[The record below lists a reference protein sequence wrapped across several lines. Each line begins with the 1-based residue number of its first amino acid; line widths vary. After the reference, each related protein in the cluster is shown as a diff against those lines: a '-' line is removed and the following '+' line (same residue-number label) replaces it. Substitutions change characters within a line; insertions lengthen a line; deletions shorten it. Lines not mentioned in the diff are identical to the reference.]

1 MYRRPGPLGKLPVF
15 RVDTW
20 PRLVGLGWPVS
31 ATLLVRITMRTVDI
45 LVVGAVVGAAGVAAL
60 GIGDAIA
67 RLVLFTALGLG
78 AGTIALVSQHVGAG
92 RQDEADVAVTQTG
105 LLALAIGVPFALA
118 GWVVA
123 PGAYRVLGASAD
135 VADLGVTYLRV
146 VMLSAP
152 ARTLAIMLTRA
163 FQGAGDTR
171 TPLVIRG
178 SGTLLNIALTVLLVP
193 GLAGMPEMGVLGAAV
208 GTVVGNTA
216 SATVLVV
223 ALLRGWR
230 GLHVRWGAVGRTD
243 VLRRIVTIGWPQ
255 VVERNMFALGTLPL
269 NAITLAFG
277 TAANA
282 GMQVGQRLMLY
293 GLLPSRGV
301 ATAAS
306 SIAGNRLGA
315 GDPEGAD
322 RIARGGLGLSVVL
335 AVPVSVLLVAFAVP
349 LARVFVSEPDALA
362 AASGWVRVYA
372 VAVLLRSLYGVLRGS
387 FQAGGLT
394 RPPLLASA
402 TGVFVFMVGASW
414 LLGIGL
420 GLGLAGVFAGVLLD
434 PLVRTGMLYRRFRT
448 GEWLQVLDDPPPRK
462 RVPAPAGGS

>member
-1 MYRRPGPLGKLPVF
+1 MLR
-15 RVDTW
+15 DTW
-20 PRLVGLGWPVS
+20 PRLTRLGWPVS
-31 ATLLVRITMRTVDI
+31 MTLLVRITMRTVDI

-60 GIGDAIA
+60 GIGDAFA
-67 RLVLFTALGLG
+67 RLVLFTGLGLG
-78 AGTIALVSQHVGAG
+78 AGTIATVSQHVGAG
-92 RQDEADVAVTQTG
+92 RQDEADVAVTQTA
-105 LLALAIGVPFALA
+105 LLALVVGIPFAVL

-123 PGAYRVLGASAD
+123 PGAYRLLGASAE
-135 VADLGVTYLRV
+135 VTDLGVTYLRV

-171 TPLVIRG
+171 TPLQIRA
-178 SGTLLNIALTVLLVP
+178 SGTLLNIGLTVLLVP
-193 GLAGMPEMGVLGAAV
+193 GLVGLPALGVLGAAV
-208 GTVVGNTA
+208 GTVVGNA
-216 SATVLVV
+216 FSALVLVA

-230 GLHVRWGAVGRTD
+230 GLHLRRDALGRVDT
-243 VLRRIVTIGWPQ
+243 LRRIVTIGWPQ

-282 GMQVGQRLMLY
+282 GLQVGQRLMLY

-315 GDPEGAD
+315 GDRDGAD
-322 RIARGGLGLSVVL
+322 RIARGGLSLAMTL
-335 AVPVSVLLVAFAVP
+335 AVPVAAVLLVFARP
-349 LARVFVSEPDALA
+349 LADVFVSEPDALA
-362 AASGWVRVYA
+362 AATGWVRVYA
-372 VAVLLRSLYGVLRGS
+372 GAVLLRSLYGVLRGS

-394 RPPLLASA
+394 RPPLRASA

-420 GLGLAGVFAGVLLD
+420 GLGLAGVFVGVLLD
-434 PLVRTGMLYRRFRT
+434 PLVRTAMLYRRFRT
-448 GEWLQVLDDPPPRK
+448 GEWLQVLDAPAPR
-462 RVPAPAGGS
+462 RATPAPAGGA

>member
-1 MYRRPGPLGKLPVF
+1 MLYT
-15 RVDTW
+15 DTW
-20 PRLVGLGWPVS
+20 PRLIGLGWPVS
-31 ATLLVRITMRTVDI
+31 TTLLVRITMRTVDI
-45 LVVGAVVGAAGVAAL
+45 LVVGAVIGAAGVAAV
-60 GIGDAIA
+60 GIGDAVA

-78 AGTIALVSQHVGAG
+78 AGTIATVSQHVGAG
-92 RQDEADVAVTQTG
+92 RHAEADAAVTQTA
-105 LLALAIGVPFALA
+105 LLAVAVGVPFAA
-118 GWVVA
+118 IGWVLA
-123 PGAYRVLGASAD
+123 PIAYRGLGAAPD
-135 VADLGVTYLRV
+135 VAELGTTYLQV
-146 VMLSAP
+146 IMLSAP

-171 TPLVIRG
+171 TPLFIRG
-178 SGTLLNIALTVLLVP
+178 GGTLLNIALTVLLVP
-193 GLAGMPEMGVLGAAV
+193 GLAGLPRMGIMGAAV
-208 GTVVGNTA
+208 GTVVGNVVA
-216 SATVLVV
+216 ALVLVV

-230 GLHVRWGAVGRTD
+230 GLHLRWDAVGRTD
-243 VLRRIVTIGWPQ
+243 TMRQIVHIGWPQ

-315 GDPEGAD
+315 HDRMGAE
-322 RIARGGLGLSVVL
+322 RIARGGLSLSVVV
-335 AVPVSVLLVAFAVP
+335 AMPVSALLLIFATP
-349 LARVFVSEPDALA
+349 LAGVFVSEPDALA
-362 AASGWVRVYA
+362 AATGWVRLYA

-402 TGVFVFMVGASW
+402 TGVFGFMVGASW

-420 GLGLAGVFAGVLLD
+420 GLGLGGVFVGVLLD
-434 PLVRTGMLYRRFRT
+434 PAVRTTILYRRFRT
-448 GEWLQVLDDPPPRK
+448 GEWQQVLEAPRP
-462 RVPAPAGGS
+462 RRGAVTPAGGA

>member
-1 MYRRPGPLGKLPVF
+1 MLLA
-15 RVDTW
+15 DTW
-20 PRLVGLGWPVS
+20 PRLFRLGWPVS

-45 LVVGAVVGAAGVAAL
+45 LVVGAVVGAAGVAAV

-78 AGTIALVSQHVGAG
+78 AGTIATVSQHVGAG
-92 RQDEADVAVTQTG
+92 RDDEADVAMTQTL
-105 LLALAIGVPFALA
+105 LLALLVGVPFAGL
-118 GWVVA
+118 GWVAA
-123 PGAYRVLGASAD
+123 PGAYRLLGASPE
-135 VADLGVTYLRV
+135 VSDLGVTYLRV

-152 ARTLAIMLTRA
+152 ARTLNIMLTRG

-171 TPLVIRG
+171 TPLMIRG
-178 SGTLLNIALTVLLVP
+178 GGTLVNIGLTVLLVP
-193 GLAGMPEMGVLGAAV
+193 GLAGLPEMGVLGAAV
-208 GTVVGNTA
+208 GTVVGNTLTA
-216 SATVLVV
+216 LVLVA

-230 GLHVRWGAVGRTD
+230 GLHVAWGAVHRVD
-243 VLRRIVTIGWPQ
+243 VMRRIAQIGWPQ
-255 VVERNMFALGTLPL
+255 VVERNMFAIGTLPL

-282 GMQVGQRLMLY
+282 GLQVGQRLMLY

-315 GDPEGAD
+315 ADRAGAD
-322 RIARGGLGLSVVL
+322 RIARGGLTLSVVV
-335 AVPVSVLLVAFAVP
+335 AVPVAVVLLVFAAP

-362 AASGWVRVYA
+362 AATGWVRVYA
-372 VAVLLRSLYGVLRGS
+372 VAVVLRSLYGVLRGS

-402 TGVFVFMVGASW
+402 TGIFGFMVGASW

-420 GLGLAGVFAGVLLD
+420 GWGLAGVFVGVLLD
-434 PLVRTGMLYRRFRT
+434 PLVRTGILYRRFRT
-448 GEWLQVLDDPPPRK
+448 GEWQQVLDAPAPR
-462 RVPAPAGGS
+462 RREATPAGGA

>member
-1 MYRRPGPLGKLPVF
+1 VLHT
-15 RVDTW
+15 DTW
-20 PRLVGLGWPVS
+20 PRLFRLGWPVS

-60 GIGDAIA
+60 GIGDAFA

-78 AGTIALVSQHVGAG
+78 AGTIATVSQHVGAG
-92 RQDEADVAVTQTG
+92 RHDEADVAATQTAM
-105 LLALAIGVPFALA
+105 LALAVGVPFAVL
-118 GWVVA
+118 GWVAA
-123 PGAYRVLGASAD
+123 PGAYRLLGASGE

-171 TPLVIRG
+171 TPLRIRG
-178 SGTLLNIALTVLLVP
+178 GGTLLNIALTVLLVP
-193 GLAGMPEMGVLGAAV
+193 GLLGLPRMGVLGAAV
-208 GTVVGNTA
+208 GTVVGNVVTGV
-216 SATVLVV
+216 VLLG
-223 ALLRGWR
+223 ALARGWR
-230 GLHVRWGAVGRTD
+230 GLHVRRDAVGRTD
-243 VLRRIVTIGWPQ
+243 VMRRIVSIGWPQ
-255 VVERNMFALGTLPL
+255 VVERNMFAVGTLPL

-282 GMQVGQRLMLY
+282 GLQVGQRLMLY

-306 SIAGNRLGA
+306 SIAGNHLGR
-315 GDPEGAD
+315 GDRVGAD
-322 RIARGGLGLSVVL
+322 RIARGGLSLSV
-335 AVPVSVLLVAFAVP
+335 AFAIPVSVVLLVAATP
-349 LARVFVSEPDALA
+349 LARAFVSEPDALA
-362 AASGWVRVYA
+362 AATGWVRVYA

-402 TGVFVFMVGASW
+402 TGIFVFMVGASW

-420 GLGLAGVFAGVLLD
+420 GYGLAGVFVGVLLD
-434 PLVRTGMLYRRFRT
+434 PLVRTVMLYGRFRT
-448 GEWLQVLDDPPPRK
+448 GEWQVVLDPGPVHPRS
-462 RVPAPAGGS
+462 VPAGGA